1 MFSTTI
7 FIICLLLLFIVS
19 ASIWA
24 VSLAFGLRLARVR
37 EYNWRQIWLTTA
49 MVSVVGLLITIVF
62 AFFEISSSTGAL
74 AAGFIELFVASFL
87 TVAIIAKIFNIQILH
102 ALKVWAPTL
111 LAVVPMMLLVIFV
124 WTPYLFEPFV
134 SPTNSMAPVILGTH
148 WQSHCPVCDQVN
160 VCSPVEVSGELPRLQ
175 MICENFHVESVRPES
190 VELHE
195 PDRFL
200 VNKFIS
206 PERWDM
212 IAFVSPP
219 DPSSQYV
226 FRLVGL
232 PGETVRIEEGAVWI
246 DDEKLAVPAELAG
259 ISYTDSW
266 PNRPASHLSGTSAN
280 PATLGDDEYFVL
292 GDFSY
297 RSFDSR
303 LWPRG
308 VPGHNQFAV
317 PKSEIIGVVTHIYW
331 PPSRIRIL
339 K

>member
-37 EYNWRQIWLTTA
+37 EYNWKQIWLTTA
-49 MVSVVGLLITIVF
+49 IVSVVGLLIAIVF
-62 AFFEISSSTGAL
+62 AFFEISSSKWTL
-74 AAGFIELFVASFL
+74 LAGFLELIAGSFASTF
-87 TVAIIAKIFNIQILH
+87 IISKIFKLRMRL
-102 ALKVWAPTL
+102 ALKVWLPTL
-111 LAVVPMMLLVIFV
+111 LSVAPVILIAVFIWRPFF
-124 WTPYLFEPFV
+124 FETCV

-148 WQSHCPVCDQVN
+148 WQSHCPICDQVN
-160 VCSPVEVSGELPRLQ
+160 VCSPVEVSGKLPRLR

-190 VELHE
+190 VELHG
-195 PDRFL
+195 PDHFL
-200 VNKFIS
+200 VNKLIS
-206 PERWDM
+206 PERWDL
-212 IAFVSPP
+212 ITFVSPP

-246 DDEKLAVPAELAG
+246 DDEKLSVPEELAG

-266 PNRPASHLSGTSAN
+266 PNRPASQLSGTSAN

-297 RSFDSR
+297 RAFDSR
-303 LWPRG
+303 LWPFG
-308 VPGHNQFAV
+308 FTGHNQFAI
-317 PKSEIIGVVTHIYW
+317 PKSKIIGVVTHVYW
-331 PPSRIRIL
+331 PPSRMRIL